1 MTGYNRPLNYTTDG
15 GIRYALMEGYP
26 TIAGE
31 DLMRTSASE
40 KYLIQAGD
48 AAAFYRESF
57 PPPSIAGGYVDL
69 PARRRMPGSNFLITK
84 KLNFE
89 PFPKERTTRFF
100 AGAPAGTPD
109 PHSNLCLVTI
119 DYETMLESDAN
130 PRQANRPETFLERSM
145 TAGGEF
151 LMINPKKLDIVD
163 APVGQT
169 ISIGQG
175 GGPTIVNISKEPNED
190 FLMPI
195 PKSVVTAEWSCKWTY
210 ALSPDWT
217 EIFAQ
222 LGTVNKTEYVFLEN
236 ASRET
241 VMFAGVSGAQ
251 RYFWGGGD
259 DPSDTTDEWASLWE
273 LEFKFSQRQ
282 INGGSGI
289 VAGWNHV
296 WSPKKQKFIKPL
308 LNSEELYTSSDF
320 LDLFKAAV

>member
-1 MTGYNRPLNYTTDG
+1 MSGYNRPLNFATDG

-26 TIAGE
+26 TITGE
-31 DLMRTSASE
+31 DLMRTSAVE
-40 KYLIQAGD
+40 KYLMQSGD

-57 PPPSIAGGYVDL
+57 PPPELTGGYVDL
-69 PARRRMPGSNFLITK
+69 PPRRRMPGSNFLITK
-84 KLNFE
+84 RLNFE

-100 AGAPAGTPD
+100 AGAPVGTPD

-145 TAGGEF
+145 SAGGEF
-151 LMINPKKLDIVD
+151 LMINPKKIDIADV
-163 APVGQT
+163 PVGQ
-169 ISIGQG
+169 SAAQSS
-175 GGPTIVNISKEPNED
+175 NKEANED
-190 FLMPI
+190 FLMPV

-210 ALSPDWT
+210 AISPDWA

-222 LGTVNKTEYVFLEN
+222 LGTVNQTEFDFLEG

-241 VMFAGVSGAQ
+241 VMFAGVSGSQ

-259 DPSDTTDEWASLWE
+259 DPSSTTDDWESLWE

-282 INGGSGI
+282 INGATGL

-308 LNSEELYTSSDF
+308 LNGEELYSQSNF
-320 LDLFKAAV
+320 LDLFKAG